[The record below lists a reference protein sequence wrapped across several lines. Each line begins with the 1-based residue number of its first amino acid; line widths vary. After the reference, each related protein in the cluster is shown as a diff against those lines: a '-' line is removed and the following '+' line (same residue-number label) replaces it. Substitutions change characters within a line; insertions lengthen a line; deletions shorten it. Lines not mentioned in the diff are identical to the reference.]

1 MDIDYGALFG
11 IDEGGK
17 EQEIADPATDETTQA
32 QGAEEQEAADPA
44 EEETQDTS
52 AEEPQGAAEDGE
64 DHGRDAE
71 EFKRWAKNDFDAAI
85 GDTIGDLR
93 TVKRYADERAAKAP
107 RRHCS
112 IGAIR

>member
-44 EEETQDTS
+44 EEQKFVARGELFRRK
-52 AEEPQGAAEDGE
+52 AAVENGYAHYAAAVGDFCLVKSQTFT
-64 DHGRDAE
+64 DKILAHG
-71 EFKRWAKNDFDAAI
+71 
-85 GDTIGDLR
+85 
-93 TVKRYADERAAKAP
+93 
-107 RRHCS
+107 
-112 IGAIR
+112 

>member
-32 QGAEEQEAADPA
+32 QGAEEQEAADPS

-52 AEEPQGAAEDGE
+52 ADTRIASAVSTNT
-64 DHGRDAE
+64 
-71 EFKRWAKNDFDAAI
+71 KR
-85 GDTIGDLR
+85 R
-93 TVKRYADERAAKAP
+93 
-107 RRHCS
+107 
-112 IGAIR
+112 

>member
-17 EQEIADPATDETTQA
+17 EQEIADPAKDETTQE

-52 AEEPQGAAEDGE
+52 AEESCG
-64 DHGRDAE
+64 GR
-71 EFKRWAKNDFDAAI
+71 
-85 GDTIGDLR
+85 
-93 TVKRYADERAAKAP
+93 
-107 RRHCS
+107 RRS
-112 IGAIR
+112 